1 MKHLVKWVFLMI
13 GCLSFLTAPVFS
25 SEAAAKSAENTTTKV
40 ALISTDFVL
49 SKKFKIMTEAAKKQG
64 IELAWVQVDA
74 KDGSGGKEG
83 VAKALQN
90 AGMVIIDTPRN
101 DDQNLVENI
110 AGDAIRKLTVPVVQI
125 SRMSRPNRL
134 KTVNVSEEIG
144 RQVFGYYLSG
154 MGVNHRLLFEY
165 TQALM
170 AGGDLDSVPLP
181 VEKPNGGIYHPDYSK
196 EIFADLP
203 SYLKWWQA
211 RTGKDGTQGIVLAM
225 ETSSS
230 YIGDGQTRHLD
241 ALIKDIEQRGAM
253 PLFFYR
259 ASRLT
264 QSFFKSQ
271 QSVEREQLAAARPEM
286 TGKPSGRQDSS
297 GKPSGKPEAATSG
310 RPSGRPENASGK
322 PPAMRWGAEAQPSS
336 DSNPFPNP
344 KTGRPYKFNEPL
356 ITYQGK
362 VLPNV
367 MMVNTFLGGDV
378 EGRKLRYQAQG
389 IPVLNILHY
398 REGGREVYLQDLAG
412 VSSFRLP
419 FTLTN
424 AEYIGIQDP
433 VVLTVNPD
441 GEMLPLPEQQELLV
455 GKMMNLAKLQRKAN
469 QDKKL
474 ALLFWNHP
482 PGEKNQGASNMNV
495 PRSIEK
501 LVKDLK
507 AQGYALE
514 DISEQ
519 EMIDAV
525 GVMLRP
531 AYRKSEVANLMKT
544 DHWAFMPL
552 EKYRQWF
559 TTFPEK
565 VQQEVNE
572 GWGKPEDSQ
581 WFVEYQGQKGFVIPR
596 VKLGNLVVMP
606 QPGRG
611 GGSAEEDKD
620 LFHDTNRPMN
630 HYYIATYQ
638 WIREQ
643 YAADAIIHFGTHG
656 TQEWHPGKERG
667 MWAYDSPNLAVWNT
681 PIIYPYIVDNIGEA
695 LHVKRRGRGV
705 IISYQVPPFS
715 PAGLS
720 DDFVAINDAI
730 REYISLDEGLVKS
743 NAKDLIIE
751 QAVKM
756 KIPEDM
762 AWKVE
767 DLHANFD
774 NFLRDIEDYLEDL
787 GSAMQPLG
795 LHTFGESAELDHL
808 ALNIMLMLG
817 DDLMKPLGVENS
829 RQLFRTDYKLLK
841 DTAPFKFVRT
851 HIIDNQPL
859 NTSDS
864 ANFELVAV
872 VKQGIKYAQN
882 LRAESETK
890 GILSGLSAKW
900 VDPSYGG
907 DPIRNPDA
915 IPTGRNMYGF
925 DPSRIPTKSAYAAGV
940 QAMKE
945 LILSHE
951 ATHNEFPKKLTFSM
965 WSTETLRHL
974 GMLEAQVFYAMGVKP
989 IWDKGGRVTG
999 LEVIPLKEL
1008 GRPRIDTVISLT
1020 GLYRDQFPNVMERFN
1035 EAIVMLANLDE
1046 DPEQNLIRANTLRI
1060 EKALLAEG
1068 VEPKAAKNFA
1078 LTRVFGTESGDYGTK
1093 LPDATLASDK
1103 WEETD
1108 GKLAELYLSRMSW
1121 AYGPDT
1127 SQWSQK
1133 LTTKDGKPVN
1143 VYAEQLKGT
1152 SAAVFS
1158 RSSNLRGLLD
1168 TDHPFEYL
1176 GGISLALQHL
1186 EGEAPQLYISNMR
1199 DPKKAK
1205 LQTAERFLATE
1216 LRAVYQ
1222 HPNWVKEMQKEG
1234 YAGTLQM
1241 LNTINNFWGWQVM
1254 DRNVVRDDQWQE
1266 FHNVYIKDK
1275 YELDMKEWFEK
1286 SNPTA
1291 MAQIAERMLEAIR
1304 KDYWKAS
1311 EETKKELVQ
1320 VYQELAEKYDV
1331 HTDNQT
1337 FKAYVAELAAGYG
1350 LSSAPAPDMATSA
1363 AEPTPAESM
1372 EKPESENS
1380 EQTEQTKEL
1389 ETVQGQVM
1397 QEQQPEEQEPI
1408 DQPKWWLLLVA
1419 LLAAGGVRQI
1429 YLRR

>member
-1 MKHLVKWVFLMI
+1 MNWVFLI
-13 GCLSFLTAPVFS
+13 SGGLLFGAASVSA
-25 SEAAAKSAENTTTKV
+25 SETLNETSPKV
-40 ALISTDFVL
+40 AIISTEFVL
-49 SKKFKIMTEAAKKQG
+49 SKKFKLLTEAAEQQG
-64 IELAWVQVDA
+64 VELAWIQVDA
-74 KDGSGGKEG
+74 RDGTGGKDGVQK
-83 VAKALQN
+83 VLRDADL
-90 AGMVIIDTPRN
+90 VIVDAPRT
-101 DDQNLVENI
+101 DDQAKVDTI
-110 AGDAIRKLTVPVVQI
+110 AGDSLRALQVPVVHI
-125 SRMSRPNRL
+125 NRMSRPLRL
-134 KTVNVSEEIG
+134 KTVNLPTEVG
-144 RQVFGYYLSG
+144 QQVYGYYLGG
-154 MGVNHRLLFEY
+154 MSENHRLLFDY
-165 TQALM
+165 AAAIINGT
-170 AGGDLDSVPLP
+170 DLDAVPLP
-181 VEKPNGGIYHPDYSK
+181 IEMPNGGIYHPQYK
-196 EIFADLP
+196 QQIFADLE
-203 SYLKWWQA
+203 SYLRWWNA
-211 RTGKDGTQGIVLAM
+211 KAGKEGEKSLVIAM
-225 ETSSS
+225 ETTSS
-230 YIGDGQTRHLD
+230 YIADGQTRHLD
-241 ALIKDIEQRGAM
+241 ETIAAIEARGAM

-259 ASRLT
+259 KARVT
-264 QSFFKSQ
+264 QNTFRSQ
-271 QSVEREQLAAARPEM
+271 QSVARSVAAEKERPENSS
-286 TGKPSGRQDSS
+286 KPNGRPVASE
-297 GKPSGKPEAATSG
+297 KPELATSG
-310 RPSGRPENASGK
+310 RPSGRPVQDK
-322 PPAMRWGAEAQPSS
+322 AES
-336 DSNPFPNP
+336 DNPFPNP

-356 ITYQGK
+356 ITYNGK
-362 VLPNV
+362 VLPQV

-398 REGGREVYLQDLAG
+398 REGGREVYMQDLAG

-441 GEMLPLPEQQELLV
+441 GEMIPLPEQMDLLV
-455 GKMMNLAKLQRKAN
+455 GKALNLAKLQRKAN

-507 AQGYALE
+507 AQGYVL
-514 DISEQ
+514 DDVSEQ
-519 EMIDAV
+519 QMIDAV
-525 GVMLRP
+525 AVMLRP
-531 AYRKSEVANLMKT
+531 AYRADEVQNLMKT
-544 DHWAFMPL
+544 ELWDFMPL
-552 EKYRQWF
+552 DKYRQWF
-559 TTFPEK
+559 ATLPQSIQDDMNAHWGDAEK
-565 VQQEVNE
+565 N
-572 GWGKPEDSQ
+572 GWVVDYK
-581 WFVEYQGQKGFVIPR
+581 GQKGFVIPR
-596 VKLGNLVVMP
+596 LKLGNLIVLP
-606 QPGRG
+606 QPNRG
-611 GGSAEEDKD
+611 GSTAEQDKD
-620 LFHDTNRPMN
+620 LFHDTKKPMN
-630 HYYIATYQ
+630 HYYAAVYLWLREVYAT
-638 WIREQ
+638 
-643 YAADAIIHFGTHG
+643 DALIHFGTHG

-667 MWAYDSPNLAVWNT
+667 LWAYDYPNLAVWNT
-681 PIIYPYIVDNIGEA
+681 PVVYPYIVDNIGEA

-705 IISYQVPPFS
+705 IVSYQVPPFS

-762 AWKVE
+762 GWKVE

-774 NFLRDIEDYLEDL
+774 KFLRDIEDYLEDL

-795 LHTFGESAELDHL
+795 LHTFGETAEVDHL

-817 DDLMKPLGVENS
+817 DDLMKPLNIENS
-829 RQLFRTDYKLLK
+829 RQLFRTDYKELK
-841 DTAPFKFVRT
+841 ETAPFKFVRA
-851 HIIDNQPL
+851 HIIDEQPL
-859 NTSDS
+859 S
-864 ANFELVAV
+864 AEDAAKQELVAV
-872 VKQGIKYAQN
+872 VKQGIQYAQN

-890 GILSGLSAKW
+890 GILAGLSAKW

-945 LILSHE
+945 LILSHQ
-951 ATHNEFPKKLTFSM
+951 ATHGEFPKKLTFSM

-989 IWDKGGRVTG
+989 IWDRGGRVTG

-1046 DPEQNLIRANTLRI
+1046 GPEANQQNLIRANTLRI
-1060 EKALLAEG
+1060 EKALLDEG

-1337 FKAYVAELAAGYG
+1337 FRAYVAELAAGYG
-1350 LSSAPAPDMATSA
+1350 LSAAPAPDMATSA
-1363 AEPTPAESM
+1363 AEPTPAEAM
-1372 EKPESENS
+1372 EQPESENS
-1380 EQTEQTKEL
+1380 EQTEQTEQL

-1397 QEQQPEEQEPI
+1397 QEQQPSEQEPI

-1419 LLAAGGVRQI
+1419 LLVAGALRQI
-1429 YLRR
+1429 YLRRWKSI

>member
-1 MKHLVKWVFLMI
+1 MLKRLTNWMFLI
-13 GCLSFLTAPVFS
+13 GGCLSFLTAPVFA
-25 SEAAAKSAENTTTKV
+25 SENPDDYIDKNGPKV
-40 ALISTDFVL
+40 AIVSTNFVL
-49 SKKFKIMTEAAKKQG
+49 SKKFKLLTAAAQKQG
-64 IELAWVQVDA
+64 VELDWVQVDA

-83 VAKALQN
+83 VHKALQN
-90 AGMVIIDTPRN
+90 AGLVIIDAPRS
-101 DDQNLVENI
+101 DDQALIETFAGEALRNLS
-110 AGDAIRKLTVPVVQI
+110 VPIVHI
-125 SRMSRPNRL
+125 NRMSRPVRL
-134 KTVNVSEEIG
+134 RTINLPTEVG
-144 RQVFGYYLSG
+144 QQVYGYYLGG
-154 MGVNHRLLFEY
+154 MSDNHRLLFDY
-165 TQALM
+165 AKAII

-181 VEKPNGGIYHPDYSK
+181 IEMPNGGIYHPAYK
-196 EIFADLP
+196 QQIFADLP
-203 SYLKWWQA
+203 SYIQWWNQ
-211 RTGKDGTQGIVLAM
+211 RSGKDGAQGLVVAM

-230 YIGDGQTRHLD
+230 YIADGQTRHLD
-241 ALIKDIEQRGAM
+241 ETIDALEKRGAM

-259 ASRLT
+259 AARVT
-264 QSFFKSQ
+264 QNTFKSQ
-271 QSVEREQLAAARPEM
+271 QSVAREAVQKANAR
-286 TGKPSGRQDSS
+286 PSGR
-297 GKPSGKPEAATSG
+297 PESSG
-310 RPSGRPENASGK
+310 RPSGRPAT
-322 PPAMRWGAEAQPSS
+322 AQA
-336 DSNPFPNP
+336 DDNPFPNP

-356 ITYQGK
+356 ITLNGK
-362 VLPNV
+362 VLPQV

-398 REGGREVYLQDLAG
+398 REGGREVYMQDLAG

-441 GEMLPLPEQQELLV
+441 GEMIPLPEQMELLV
-455 GKMMNLAKLQRKAN
+455 GKLINLAKLQRKAN

-474 ALLFWNHP
+474 ALFFWNHP

-501 LVKDLK
+501 LVADMK
-507 AQGYALE
+507 AQGYAL
-514 DISEQ
+514 DDVSEQ
-519 EMIDAV
+519 QLIDAV
-525 GVMLRP
+525 ATMLRP
-531 AYRKSEVANLMKT
+531 AYRANAVPELMKT
-544 DHWAFMPL
+544 ELWDFML
-552 EKYRQWF
+552 LDKYRAWF
-559 TTFPEK
+559 ATLPQS
-565 VQQEVNE
+565 VQDNITKN
-572 GWGKPEDSQ
+572 WGDPADNHWVVDYK
-581 WFVEYQGQKGFVIPR
+581 GQQGFVIPR
-596 VKLGNLVVMP
+596 LKLGNLIVMP
-606 QPGRG
+606 QPSRG
-611 GGSAEEDKD
+611 GSSAEEDKD
-620 LFHDTNRPMN
+620 LFHDTKRPMN
-630 HYYIATYQ
+630 HYYAAVYLWT
-638 WIREQ
+638 REV
-643 YAADAIIHFGTHG
+643 YGTDAIIHFGTHG

-667 MWAYDSPNLAVWNT
+667 LWAYDCPNLAVWNT
-681 PIIYPYIVDNIGEA
+681 PVVYPYIVDNIGEA

-705 IISYQVPPFS
+705 IVSYQVPPFS

-762 AWKVE
+762 GWKVE

-795 LHTFGESAELDHL
+795 LHTFGETAELDHL

-817 DDLMKPLGVENS
+817 DDLMQPLGVANS
-829 RQLFRTDYKLLK
+829 RELFRADYKLIK
-841 DTAPFKFVRT
+841 TTEPFKFVRA
-851 HIIDNQPL
+851 HIIDEQPL
-859 NTSDS
+859 NAADS
-864 ANFELVAV
+864 AKPELVAI
-872 VKQGIKYAQN
+872 VKQGIQYAQN

-890 GILSGLSAKW
+890 GILTALNAKW
-900 VDPSYGG
+900 LDPSYGG

-925 DPSRIPTKSAYAAGV
+925 DPSRIPTKSAYQAGV

-945 LILSHE
+945 MIASHE
-951 ATHNEFPKKLTFSM
+951 RTHGEFPKKLTFSM

-989 IWDKGGRVTG
+989 IWDRGGRVTG

-1046 DPEQNLIRANTLRI
+1046 GEEDNFIRANTLRI
-1060 EKALLAEG
+1060 EKALIKEG

-1103 WEETD
+1103 WEEDD

-1176 GGISLALQHL
+1176 GGISMALQHL
-1186 EGEAPQLYISNMR
+1186 EGKAPQLYISNMR

-1266 FHNVYIKDK
+1266 FHEVYIKDK
-1275 YELDMKEWFEK
+1275 YDLDMKTWFEE

-1304 KDYWKAS
+1304 KDYWKSS
-1311 EETKKELVQ
+1311 EQTKKELVQ
-1320 VYQELAEKYDV
+1320 TYQELAEKYDV

-1350 LSSAPAPDMATSA
+1350 LSAAPAPDMATSA
-1363 AEPTPAESM
+1363 AQPAPAESM
-1372 EKPESENS
+1372 EKPESENT
-1380 EQTEQTKEL
+1380 EQTEQTEQL

-1397 QEQQPEEQEPI
+1397 QEQQPEEQQPI

-1419 LLAAGGVRQI
+1419 LLAAGALRQI